1 MNLAKKIFFLL
12 IGGYRRQSVIL
23 IFMMVL
29 GTILEVA
36 GIGLVIPVLGFLS
49 NKEVIIESQ
58 LFQSLI
64 PSSINLAET
73 NLLLWGILIL
83 IFVYLVKTVY
93 LTYLSW
99 RISKTVYGLEESLS
113 RKLYK
118 KYLNQSFTFHL
129 ENNSGQLIQNV
140 SGEINQLASIIM
152 GGLNLIS
159 EIFVVIGIAILLLLI
174 EPIGTLVSLA
184 TLLMFSFFYI
194 LIFKGRLLK
203 WGALRQDAEGKRIQQ
218 LQQGFG
224 GIKDIK
230 LFDAMAHFLSN
241 FARNNVM
248 FTKMN
253 MLQNFFNVVPRYFI
267 ELIAVLLLGTLFAI
281 LSLDNSTEPGSIIP
295 VVGLFAVAAF
305 RLMPSANRI
314 LVSIQSLRYASP
326 IINTVYRELNLKD
339 SEDNKNKSNSIQFEK
354 QICFKN
360 VCFSYNVHNSKAL
373 KDINLHISKGACIG
387 IIGKSGSGKSTLINL
402 LLGLLEP
409 TDGEILIDNFDL
421 KNNIRGWQNH
431 IGYVPQDIFLID
443 DTLRNNIAFG
453 IDLVD
458 INSSKLKKAIELSQL
473 SDYIDSLPKGLETY
487 VGERGVKISGG
498 QRQRIGIAR
507 ALYNSPDIL
516 VLDEATSSLDGTT
529 EAGLMSAVNALKGIK
544 TIVIVAH
551 RLSTIKNCE
560 YIYKLE
566 NGQVINHGS
575 NLEELAE

>member
-1 MNLAKKIFFLL
+1 MNLAKKILFLL
-12 IGGYRRQSVIL
+12 IGDYKRQSLIL

-29 GTILEVA
+29 GAILEVA

-49 NKEVIIESQ
+49 NKEEMIESQ

-83 IFVYLVKTVY
+83 ILVYLFKTVY

-99 RISKTVYGLEESLS
+99 RISKIIYGLEESIS
-113 RKLYK
+113 RKLYN
-118 KYLNQSFTFHL
+118 KYLKQAFTFHL

-140 SGEINQLASIIM
+140 SGEVNQLASIIM

-159 EIFVVIGIAILLLLI
+159 EVFVVIGIAILLLII
-174 EPIGTLVSLA
+174 EPIGTLVSL
-184 TLLMFSFFYI
+184 TILLLFSFVYF

-203 WGALRQDAEGKRIQQ
+203 WGVLRQDAEGKRIQQ

-230 LFDAMAHFLSN
+230 LFGAKDHFLKI
-241 FARNNVM
+241 FARHNVM
-248 FTKMN
+248 FTNMN

-281 LSLDNSTEPGSIIP
+281 LSLNNSNELAGIIP
-295 VVGLFAVAAF
+295 IIGLFAVAAF
-305 RLMPSANRI
+305 RLLPSANRI

-326 IINTVYRELNLKD
+326 IINSVYRELNLKD
-339 SEDNKNKSNSIQFEK
+339 SEDYKNKSNSINFNNE
-354 QICFKN
+354 ICFKN
-360 VCFSYNVHNSKAL
+360 VCFSYNAHDNKAL
-373 KDINLHISKGACIG
+373 KDINLNISKGACIG

-409 TDGEILIDNFDL
+409 TDGKILIDNLDL
-421 KNNIRGWQNH
+421 KSNIRSWQNH

-453 IDLVD
+453 IDSND
-458 INSSKLKKAIELSQL
+458 IHSLNLEKAIELSQL
-473 SDYIDSLPKGLETY
+473 SEYINSLPKGLDTY

-507 ALYNSPDIL
+507 ALYNNPEII
-516 VLDEATSSLDGTT
+516 VLDEATSSLDGST
-529 EAGLMSAVNALKGIK
+529 EAVLMSAVNALQGIK
-544 TIVIVAH
+544 TIIIVAH
-551 RLSTIKNCE
+551 RLSTIKDCE
-560 YIYKLE
+560 YIYKLD
-566 NGQVINHGS
+566 NGKVINHSS
-575 NLEELAE
+575 NLEELA

>member
-1 MNLAKKIFFLL
+1 MNLANKIFFLL
-12 IGGYRRQSVIL
+12 IGEYRRQSVIL
-23 IFMMVL
+23 IFMMVI
-29 GTILEVA
+29 GTMLEVA

-49 NKEVIIESQ
+49 NKEAIIESQ

-73 NLLLWGILIL
+73 NLLLWGILLL
-83 IFVYLVKTVY
+83 IFVYFVKTVY

-113 RKLYK
+113 RKLYS

-184 TLLMFSFFYI
+184 ILLMFSFFYF

-203 WGALRQDAEGKRIQQ
+203 WGALRQEAEGKRIQH
-218 LQQGFG
+218 LQQGLG
-224 GIKDIK
+224 GIKDVK
-230 LFDAMAHFLSN
+230 LFDAMSHFLSN
-241 FARNNVM
+241 FASNNVM
-248 FTKMN
+248 FTNMN
-253 MLQNFFNVVPRYFI
+253 MLQNFFNIVPRYFI
-267 ELIAVLLLGTLFAI
+267 ELIAVLLLGALFAI
-281 LSLDNSTEPGSIIP
+281 LSIDDSIEPGSIIP

-339 SEDNKNKSNSIQFEK
+339 SGESNNITNSIKFENE
-354 QICFKN
+354 IWFKN
-360 VCFSYNVHNSKAL
+360 VCFSYNAHNSKAL
-373 KDINLHISKGACIG
+373 KDIDIHISKGAFIG
-387 IIGKSGSGKSTLINL
+387 IIGKSGSGKSTFINL

-409 TDGEILIDNFDL
+409 TDGEILIDKFNL

-443 DTLRNNIAFG
+443 DTLQNNIAFG
-453 IDLVD
+453 IDHD
-458 INSSKLKKAIELSQL
+458 NINPSQLKKAIQLSQL
-473 SDYIDSLPKGLETY
+473 SDYIDSLPNGLDTY

-507 ALYNSPDIL
+507 ALYNDPDIL
-516 VLDEATSSLDGTT
+516 VLDEATSSLDGAT
-529 EAGLMSAVNALKGIK
+529 EADLMTAVNALKGIK
-544 TIVIVAH
+544 TIIVVAH
-551 RLSTIKNCE
+551 RLSTIENCE
-560 YIYKLE
+560 YLYKLE

-575 NLEELAE
+575 NLGELSQ

>member
-1 MNLAKKIFFLL
+1 MNLANKIFFLL

-23 IFMMVL
+23 IFMMVI
-29 GTILEVA
+29 GTMLEVA

-49 NKEVIIESQ
+49 NKEAIIESQ

-64 PSSINLAET
+64 PSSINLADT
-73 NLLLWGILIL
+73 NFLLWGILIL

-113 RKLYK
+113 RKLYN
-118 KYLNQSFTFHL
+118 KYLNQSFAFHL

-140 SGEINQLASIIM
+140 SGEVNQLASIIM

-174 EPIGTLVSLA
+174 EPVGTLVSLA
-184 TLLMFSFFYI
+184 ILLLFSFFYF

-203 WGALRQDAEGKRIQQ
+203 WGILRQDAEGKRIQH

-224 GIKDIK
+224 GIKEVK
-230 LFDAMAHFLSN
+230 LFGAMPHFLTN
-241 FARNNVM
+241 FARHNVI
-248 FTKMN
+248 FTNMN

-267 ELIAVLLLGTLFAI
+267 ELIAVLLLGVLFAI
-281 LSLDNSTEPGSIIP
+281 LSLDNSNEPAGIIP

-339 SEDNKNKSNSIQFEK
+339 SEVYRNKSNIIEFENE
-354 QICFKN
+354 ICFKN
-360 VCFSYNVHNSKAL
+360 VCFSYNTQNSKAL
-373 KDINLHISKGACIG
+373 KDINLNISKGSFIG

-409 TDGEILIDNFDL
+409 TDGEILIDSLSL
-421 KNNIRGWQNH
+421 KNNIRGWQNR

-443 DTLRNNIAFG
+443 DTLQNNIAFG

-458 INSSKLKKAIELSQL
+458 INSYRLKKAIELSQL
-473 SDYIDSLPKGLETY
+473 ADYIDGLSNGLETF

-507 ALYNSPDIL
+507 ALYNDPDIL
-516 VLDEATSSLDGTT
+516 VLDEATSSLDATT
-529 EAGLMSAVNALKGIK
+529 EADLMSAVNALQGIK
-544 TIVIVAH
+544 TIIIVAH
-551 RLSTIKNCE
+551 RLTTIKNCE
-560 YIYKLE
+560 YIYKL
-566 NGQVINHGS
+566 NDGQIIDHGS
-575 NLEELAE
+575 NLEELA